1 MDLKGAGIKRLTR
14 NDHAWLEPESKSHQ
28 AGINLPLKQFAD
40 VFPDLV
46 GSTGSPRIYVSAKW
60 FSADGRAISSCNH
73 EVVWYESKR
82 ELRLLHLEKDVFG
95 MVART
100 GAMLAISRS
109 GSELEV
115 RAVPESA
122 EPILGLFNL
131 SP

>member
-1 MDLKGAGIKRLTR
+1 MNIQGAGIKRLTR
-14 NDHAWLEPESKSHQ
+14 NDYSWLEPEAKSHQ

-40 VFPDLV
+40 MFPDLV
-46 GSTGSPRIYVSAKW
+46 GSIGSPRIFFTAKW

-109 GSELEV
+109 GRELEV

>member
-1 MDLKGAGIKRLTR
+1 VNIQGAGIKRLTR
-14 NDHAWLEPESKSHQ
+14 NDYSWLEPGSKSHQ

-46 GSTGSPRIYVSAKW
+46 GSTGSPRIFFTAKW
-60 FSADGRAISSCNH
+60 FSADGRAISPCNH

-100 GAMLAISRS
+100 GAMLAIGRS
-109 GSELEV
+109 GNELEIRV
-115 RAVPESA
+115 VPDSA
-122 EPILGLFNL
+122 EPILRLFNVT
-131 SP
+131 P